1 MTSTQPET
9 LNYPII
15 IFSMI
20 QSNIVAFLKE
30 RFFSSLKIEIVTF
43 IIILTRVL
51 LGLFLG
57 LFNQSESPS
66 SL

>member
-15 IFSMI
+15 IFSII